1 MMRIKDFAFHWKIDD
16 VDDFYKALKAFDLW
30 ERNSKK
36 TGVDLTTKEII
47 TKKLPKLY
55 NGLTTGDKI
64 RVGRAISNRF
74 KSNCYRKIDDGPKK
88 GASRTYHI
96 K

>member
-1 MMRIKDFAFHWKIDD
+1 MKRIEDFENYWKIDD
-16 VDDFYKALKAFDLW
+16 VDDFYRALKSFDLW
-30 ERNSKK
+30 ARISNT

-47 TKKLPKLY
+47 TEMLPDIY

-64 RVGRAISNRF
+64 RVGRAVSNRF